1 MKPYLYTKL
10 FVYPKLLVPAL
21 LFTLCAPGL
30 CAPAKIVRAGA
41 ASAKVSQR
49 KQLLRYYIPV
59 CLLTKRIHDVQS
71 AENNLLQHPSEWY
84 NPQRPKDDV
93 WARKMRAQVSYV
105 HKLRQEAKSLTVPS
119 ACQSANHDLVASL
132 GYLEV
137 AFSKLYQSQMAF
149 DQAGDASH
157 LAAARSLSKEG
168 DEASARSEAF
178 QYKFLDT
185 IGAIEERFH
194 LSMGRYG
201 VTYWPSAA
209 M

>member
-1 MKPYLYTKL
+1 MKPNLYTKL
-10 FVYPKLLVPAL
+10 FFLPVLC
-21 LFTLCAPGL
+21 TLCAPGL
-30 CAPAKIVRAGA
+30 CAPAKIMRTHA

-59 CLLTKRIHDVQS
+59 GLLTLRINYVQRT
-71 AENNLLQHPSEWY
+71 ENELLQHPSEWY
-84 NPQRPKDDV
+84 NPQRPNDHV

-119 ACQSANHDLVASL
+119 ACQFANQDLVASL

-149 DQAGDASH
+149 DQARDTSH
-157 LAAARSLSKEG
+157 LAAAESLSKEG
-168 DEASARSEAF
+168 EEASARSKAF

-201 VTYWPSAA
+201 VTDWPSAA

>member
-10 FVYPKLLVPAL
+10 FVPVF

-30 CAPAKIVRAGA
+30 CAPAKIMRAGA

-59 CLLTKRIHDVQS
+59 CLLTSRISDVQS
-71 AENNLLQHPSEWY
+71 AENNLLQHPYPSEGY
-84 NPQRPKDDV
+84 NLNDGV
-93 WARKMRAQVSYV
+93 WARKMRAQVLYV

-119 ACQSANHDLVASL
+119 VCQPANQELVASL

-137 AFSKLYQSQMAF
+137 AFLKLYQAQVEL
-149 DQAGDASH
+149 DR
-157 LAAARSLSKEG
+157 ARAESFFKEG
-168 DEASARSEAF
+168 YKASDKSKAF
-178 QYKFLDT
+178 QYKFLD
-185 IGAIEERFH
+185 AIRAIDERFH
-194 LSMGRYG
+194 LDGGKYG
-201 VTYWPSAA
+201 VTDWPTAA